1 MYMLDGQTEDI
12 LPEIR
17 SGELCICMESRN
29 AWIGEKFLELT
40 KYGFDALRLLTCHP
54 RTTVS

>member
-40 KYGFDALRLLTCHP
+40 KYGFDG
-54 RTTVS
+54 